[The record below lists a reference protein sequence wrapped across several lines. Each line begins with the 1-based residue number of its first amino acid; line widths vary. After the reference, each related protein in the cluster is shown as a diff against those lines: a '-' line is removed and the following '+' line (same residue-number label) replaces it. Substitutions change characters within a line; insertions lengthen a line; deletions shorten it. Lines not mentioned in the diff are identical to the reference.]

1 MSSQDIEDWWVQR
14 SMAAGRDNNSASG
27 NGFLAVFQ
35 SARWMMPVIVV
46 LVMALVA
53 NAVIMGL
60 NLSRQA
66 SIETALR
73 SDTVSQDLRRYET
86 EQTRVQAQL
95 NAELQKLI
103 LQRGCKP

>member
-1 MSSQDIEDWWVQR
+1 MSANDIESWWAGR

-27 NGFLAVFQ
+27 NGILQIFQ
-35 SARWMMPVIVV
+35 SARWLLPLFVV
-46 LVMALVA
+46 MVMALIA

-66 SIETALR
+66 TIEGALR
-73 SDTVSQDLRRYET
+73 DDAVSQDLRKYET
-86 EQTRVQAQL
+86 QQLRVQAEL

-103 LQRGCKP
+103 LQRGCQR